1 MSHVVN
7 DLTKFLSG
15 TYALYLKTQNYHWNV
30 KGPSFYSLHLLFEAH
45 YTELTSL
52 IDEIAERIAGLGAYV
67 EGSFSDFEKRSGISP
82 PKKGVTAFEMVKDLA
97 ESHKTLS
104 DIGLVF
110 VGKFSELG
118 DEVSSDLMLKSITL
132 FDKCAWML
140 KSHL

>member
-1 MSHVVN
+1 
-7 DLTKFLSG
+7 
-15 TYALYLKTQNYHWNV
+15 
-30 KGPSFYSLHLLFEAH
+30 
-45 YTELTSL
+45 
-52 IDEIAERIAGLGAYV
+52 
-67 EGSFSDFEKRSGISP
+67 
-82 PKKGVTAFEMVKDLA
+82 MVKDLA